1 MIFCEKKKPKH
12 FTAFITMCC
21 EPKLVIHAIKSSRI
35 KSRELTKDFW
45 RKRPYQLRATVQLND
60 QDYHNGIKK

>member
-1 MIFCEKKKPKH
+1 
-12 FTAFITMCC
+12 MCC

-45 RKRPYQLRATVQLND
+45 RKRPCQLRATVQLND
-60 QDYHNGIKK
+60 QAYHNGIKK